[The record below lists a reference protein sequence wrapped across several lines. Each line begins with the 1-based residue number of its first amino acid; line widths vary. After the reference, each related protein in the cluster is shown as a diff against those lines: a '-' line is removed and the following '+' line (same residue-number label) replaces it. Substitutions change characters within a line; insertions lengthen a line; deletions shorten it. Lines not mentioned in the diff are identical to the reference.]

1 MAHELMD
8 GELLRRDVHPAEVAR
23 PDGTVIRR
31 ARAFATSHR
40 LLVWQ
45 EPERGKITVALDV
58 ELAEP
63 FSVPASRGSLQGSLE
78 CATDEGTYWVN
89 RGGGCGCGQVAL
101 KALGA
106 PVPWTSRE
114 AA

>member
-1 MAHELMD
+1 MD
-8 GELLRRDVHPAEVAR
+8 GELLRRDVMPAEVAC

-31 ARAFATSHR
+31 ARVFATSHR

-45 EPERGKITVALDV
+45 EPQRGHVEVALDV
-58 ELAEP
+58 ELSEP
-63 FSVPASRGSLQGSLE
+63 YSVPASRGSLPGNARLE
-78 CATDEGTYWVN
+78 CVTGQGTFWVN
-89 RGGGCGCGQVAL
+89 RGGGCGCGQTAL
-101 KALGA
+101 RALGA